1 MTGKTE
7 ACYDVAFFMLNND
20 LGGLFNPFIIGID
33 FERAFINMTRKHW
46 PEATL
51 IGCFFHFKQA
61 LRRYLI
67 SELRF
72 PKEIV
77 SMMMRRGFLDLA
89 TVLPMEDVCTI
100 NGKGWLYI
108 AALIDCTSSGNEE
121 ADRWFHSFEGRTK
134 LAMFYLY
141 IKKFWLSDG
150 IFQLWNWAAFIN
162 CPREAIKF
170 RTNCWMESYNKE
182 WGEKFAVAHPSL
194 AVFLN
199 TVIAEQ
205 DRVYDNV
212 NNLRND
218 RADPI
223 KYGEIDYPQ
232 IPDDYSEFEMPSLK
246 KINLTTRPNKR
257 RS

>member
-1 MTGKTE
+1 
-7 ACYDVAFFMLNND
+7 
-20 LGGLFNPFIIGID
+20 
-33 FERAFINMTRKHW
+33 
-46 PEATL
+46 
-51 IGCFFHFKQA
+51 
-61 LRRYLI
+61 
-67 SELRF
+67 
-72 PKEIV
+72 
-77 SMMMRRGFLDLA
+77 
-89 TVLPMEDVCTI
+89 
-100 NGKGWLYI
+100 
-108 AALIDCTSSGNEE
+108 
-121 ADRWFHSFEGRTK
+121 
-134 LAMFYLY
+134 
-141 IKKFWLSDG
+141 
-150 IFQLWNWAAFIN
+150 
-162 CPREAIKF
+162 
-170 RTNCWMESYNKE
+170 MESYNKE